1 MMLFLQLCCNFSMAE
16 VSKRRVFVGGLFPEV
31 TEADLKDRFQR
42 FGKVTSVEVKRK
54 DNFKGM
60 LRSLD

>member
-1 MMLFLQLCCNFSMAE
+1 MTE

-42 FGKVTSVEVKRK
+42 FGKVASVEVKRK

-60 LRSLD
+60 LKSLD